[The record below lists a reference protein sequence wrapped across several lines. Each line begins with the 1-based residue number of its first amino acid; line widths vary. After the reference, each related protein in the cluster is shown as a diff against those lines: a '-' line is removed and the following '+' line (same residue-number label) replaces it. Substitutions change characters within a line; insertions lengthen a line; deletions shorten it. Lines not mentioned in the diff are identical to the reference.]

1 MTKNREAEIEAELLN
16 LADRNPDWALAYVI
30 LRVAKALE
38 ELTDVMAE
46 ATKADKSREEK

>member
-1 MTKNREAEIEAELLN
+1 VGCHDQNREDEIEAELLN

-38 ELTDVMAE
+38 ELTYVNGGGDQG
-46 ATKADKSREEK
+46 R